1 MPKKL
6 LLAEDSKILQK
17 VVDITFAHEDYDVH
31 VVDDGKAC
39 IAKAREINP
48 DAVLV
53 DAALA
58 GMSGYDVVQALKS
71 DPSTSAI
78 RTVLLVG
85 SFQPFDESKAKEVGA
100 DEHITKPFESQA
112 LIDKVNVLVTGEKGE
127 AMPSPIP
134 GRAAAPPPAPARP
147 SMPSPGGPATV
158 PGRPEPAGPSIPSS
172 PRQGPA
178 TGPRPQVPGMA
189 PRPSQPMPSPAP
201 SATGGPARPGAGA
214 PRPSM
219 PGEAPRTLVPG
230 TPRPPMPGGAPPSR
244 ASEEARPS
252 VEVDSELFGQPS
264 GPSQPAGG
272 PPDQRESSTSLAGHQ
287 PPGALG
293 QAAPE
298 LTEPKRD
305 SVDDWDMSDFGEA
318 EARPEKAV
326 GSSEATELGQSA
338 GTDLESSSKVGG
350 EEIGADDDLDVDV
363 SEDFEEQQ
371 PIDQPAR
378 DGVDVELDY
387 AAQSLAARVA
397 PPGEPESAS
406 AEEPSPSYS
415 MGEAL
420 MGSEE
425 RTEEPAK
432 APGDL
437 QPMRAEGTGD
447 WALGDAEAEA
457 IDPSELAP
465 RVAPER
471 TEPTASD
478 AGEHTGGA
486 VFPEVDEPRPIDPEE
501 ATALEK
507 PSSTGDDGEP
517 VRRTG
522 LEDEQPE
529 FEDVEFDEA
538 ELVDSEPAEPEA
550 SLRVDEE
557 VTKIV
562 DASQLVAPEVE
573 SPEAPRQEFEEME
586 PIELE
591 AEEPKAAEALEVESP
606 EAPRREFEEME
617 PVEFEAA
624 EPESVEASREPSYE
638 LGEAEQLD
646 AEVAEPEQEEVTEIS
661 GKAACEDDGEAA
673 LREALSSASR
683 EVIERVAWEVVPE
696 LAETIIREELERL
709 IQSRQ
714 DKESA

>member
-1 MPKKL
+1 
-6 LLAEDSKILQK
+6 
-17 VVDITFAHEDYDVH
+17 
-31 VVDDGKAC
+31 
-39 IAKAREINP
+39 
-48 DAVLV
+48 
-53 DAALA
+53 
-58 GMSGYDVVQALKS
+58 
-71 DPSTSAI
+71 
-78 RTVLLVG
+78 
-85 SFQPFDESKAKEVGA
+85 
-100 DEHITKPFESQA
+100 
-112 LIDKVNVLVTGEKGE
+112 
-127 AMPSPIP
+127 
-134 GRAAAPPPAPARP
+134 
-147 SMPSPGGPATV
+147 
-158 PGRPEPAGPSIPSS
+158 
-172 PRQGPA
+172 
-178 TGPRPQVPGMA
+178 
-189 PRPSQPMPSPAP
+189 
-201 SATGGPARPGAGA
+201 
-214 PRPSM
+214 M

-606 EAPRREFEEME
+606 EAPRQEFEEMEPIELEAQEPKAAEALEVESPEAPRQELEEMEPIELEAQEPKAAEALEVESPEAPRREFEEME